1 MGSDLIKDIPIIG
14 PIVAGQQ
21 ASDAATTAQNDQ
33 GAVLGQSNTYS
44 NELASNNY
52 INPILQA
59 GQSGINTFQSTAGG
73 VPNIQALVKLLF
85 GQNIQDAQQVA
96 AQNRSSNLEGAI
108 RGLQESGQQ
117 YNQIGGQ
124 AGSAASADN
133 AAAQQQIFGAISGIP
148 TGGTSGTSTSPV
160 SSPSDPIF
168 AMNTNTA
175 TGVGSGGQA
184 TTDPLAGW
192 LGYQG

>member
-1 MGSDLIKDIPIIG
+1 MGSDIVKDIPIIG
-14 PIVAGQQ
+14 PIIAGQQ

-33 GAVLGQSNTYS
+33 GQVLGQSNTYS
-44 NELASNNY
+44 NELAGDNY

-59 GQSGINTFQSTAGG
+59 GESGINTFQSSAGG

-85 GQNIQDAQQVA
+85 GQNIQNAQQVA

-108 RGLQESGQQ
+108 RGLQGSGQQ
-117 YNQIGGQ
+117 YNQIGAQ

-148 TGGTSGTSTSPV
+148 TAGTGGTSTGPV
-160 SSPSDPIF
+160 GSAAGQIF
-168 AMNTNTA
+168 TMPTNTA
-175 TGVGSGGQA
+175 TGVGSTGSA
-184 TTDPLAGW
+184 DPLAGW

>member
-1 MGSDLIKDIPIIG
+1 MGSDFVKDIPIIG

-44 NELASNNY
+44 NELAGDNY

-59 GQSGINTFQSTAGG
+59 GQSGINTFQSVAGG
-73 VPNIQALVKLLF
+73 VPNIGALVKLLF
-85 GQNIQDAQQVA
+85 GQNIQNAQQVA

-108 RGLQESGQQ
+108 RGLQGSGSQ
-117 YNQIGGQ
+117 YNQIGQQ

-133 AAAQQQIFGAISGIP
+133 AAAQQQIFGAISGLP
-148 TGGTSGTSTSPV
+148 TGGGGGTTATPV
-160 SSPSDPIF
+160 STPSSPIF
-168 AMNTNTA
+168 TMDTNTA
-175 TGVGSGGQA
+175 TGVGSSGQNP
-184 TTDPLAGW
+184 TDPLAGW